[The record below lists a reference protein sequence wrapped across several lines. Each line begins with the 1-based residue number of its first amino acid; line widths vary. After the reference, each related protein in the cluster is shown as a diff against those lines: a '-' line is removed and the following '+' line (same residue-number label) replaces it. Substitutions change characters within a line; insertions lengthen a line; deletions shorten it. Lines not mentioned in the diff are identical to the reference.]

1 MRSPSH
7 ERLGVTIFALPRGST
22 RCNEIGEREMKSRIF
37 SVLVG
42 AGVALV
48 ATVSM
53 AAESTQV
60 EKVQAALDAWLATRA
75 PIEKVTG
82 LTAYISLGDAGPAIE
97 AFAGKVGRDPGA
109 GPVDQDTLYQMG
121 STSKS
126 FTVAV
131 ILGLEAAG
139 TLSIDDPLGRWLPE
153 YPAWKDVTIRR
164 LLDMTSGIPNY
175 SETEWMSRAWADEPK
190 RDFTFKE
197 LVGAAYPSASN
208 KLPVKEGYFYSNT
221 NYILAGMIAEKA
233 TGKSYRDLVHELVI
247 EPHGLY
253 STFYEAGTYP
263 ESVIKRLS
271 HGYFENEACSDYQP
285 DCKESWNL
293 PIIGRDM
300 REVSISWTQAAGG
313 AISSAR
319 DVDRWMRAVFDGK
332 VVPPKQQEEWMQL
345 VSTKTGEPIAA
356 VSADDPG
363 GFSLGLAN
371 SILGPLGAQWFY
383 QGETLGYRTLYVW
396 IAAEDLMI
404 TVQTNSQPPE
414 GTDKLSD
421 AVGALYEIVK
431 NSKAD

>member
-1 MRSPSH
+1 
-7 ERLGVTIFALPRGST
+7 
-22 RCNEIGEREMKSRIF
+22 
-37 SVLVG
+37 
-42 AGVALV
+42 
-48 ATVSM
+48 M

-60 EKVQAALDAWLATRA
+60 EKVQAALDAWLAARA

-82 LTAYISLGDAGPAIE
+82 IAAYISFGDAGPAIE

-109 GPVDQDTLYQMG
+109 GPVDQGTVYQMG
-121 STSKS
+121 STAKS

-131 ILGLEAAG
+131 ILKLEAAG
-139 TLSIDDPLGRWLPE
+139 SLSINDKLGRWLPE
-153 YPAWKDVTIRR
+153 YPAWADVTIRR
-164 LLDMTSGIPNY
+164 LLNMTSGIPNY

-197 LVGAAYPSASN
+197 LVGAAYPSATN

-233 TGKSYRDLVHELVI
+233 AKGKSYRDLVHELVI

-263 ESVIKRLS
+263 QSVIKRLS
-271 HGYFENEACSDYQP
+271 HGYFENEACTDYQP
-285 DCKESWNL
+285 NCKESWNL
-293 PIIGRDM
+293 PIVGRDM
-300 REVSISWTQAAGG
+300 REVSISWSQAAGG

-345 VSTKTGEPIAA
+345 VSMKTGEPIAA
-356 VSADDPG
+356 VSADDPV
-363 GFSLGLAN
+363 GFSLGLMN
-371 SILGPLGAQWFY
+371 RILGPLGAQWAY
-383 QGETLGYRTLYVW
+383 KGETLGYRTLYVW

-431 NSKAD
+431 KSKAD

>member
-1 MRSPSH
+1 MK
-7 ERLGVTIFALPRGST
+7 RGA
-22 RCNEIGEREMKSRIF
+22 F

-42 AGVALV
+42 ASVALV
-48 ATVSM
+48 ATVSL
-53 AAESTQV
+53 AAESAQV
-60 EKVQAALDAWLATRA
+60 EKVQAALDAWLAARA

-82 LTAYISLGDAGPAIE
+82 LAAYISFGDAGPALE

-109 GPVDQDTLYQMG
+109 GPVDQDAIYQMG

-131 ILGLEAAG
+131 ILKLEAAG
-139 TLSIDDPLGRWLPE
+139 KLSIDDPLGKWLPE
-153 YPAWKDVTIRR
+153 YPAWKDVTIRH
-164 LLDMTSGIPNY
+164 LLNMTSGIPNY
-175 SETEWMSRAWADEPK
+175 SETEWMSRAWADEPN

-197 LVGAAYPSASN
+197 LVGAAYPSATN
-208 KLPVKEGYFYSNT
+208 ELPVKKGWFYSNT

-271 HGYFENEACSDYQP
+271 RGYFENEACADYQP
-285 DCKESWNL
+285 NCKESWNL

-300 REVSISWTQAAGG
+300 REVSISWAQAAGG
-313 AISSAR
+313 AISSTR

-332 VVPPKQQEEWMQL
+332 VVPPKQQEEWAQL

-383 QGETLGYRTLYVW
+383 LGETLGYRTLYVW

-414 GTDKLSD
+414 GADKLSD

-431 NSKAD
+431 KSKVD